1 VSEKDPGS
9 EAELI
14 GAGAEGFENRKKA
27 ADAAKALAPYA
38 QPEARMR
45 AKPSWLGVILGTAAL
60 TMAGNYL
67 LRPSGTVVAPK
78 PAPQTESRAPAPA
91 AQTATAPA
99 TAEAPPLP
107 AEPAAPAAPAAPSN
121 EFSKLSEEVSALR
134 AQNDELRNALDASRR
149 AALEEARAAGT
160 AATQAAARLDKL
172 EERLARL
179 EKGPVD
185 KTATAAIPRMAAPA
199 EPAPSAAKA
208 EAPATAKATEG
219 ALPAKPEP
227 PTLRDRFSL
236 RGVDDGAALIERKD
250 GRFFEVEPG
259 DVVPGAGRVLSIS
272 RRGRDWVVV
281 TSKGVIERR

>member
-14 GAGAEGFENRKKA
+14 GAGAEAFESKKKA

-38 QPEARMR
+38 PPEARKR
-45 AKPSWLGVILGTAAL
+45 AGPSWLGVVLGTAAL
-60 TMAGNYL
+60 TVVGNYL
-67 LRPSGTVVAPK
+67 LRPSSTVVAPK

-91 AQTATAPA
+91 AQTATA